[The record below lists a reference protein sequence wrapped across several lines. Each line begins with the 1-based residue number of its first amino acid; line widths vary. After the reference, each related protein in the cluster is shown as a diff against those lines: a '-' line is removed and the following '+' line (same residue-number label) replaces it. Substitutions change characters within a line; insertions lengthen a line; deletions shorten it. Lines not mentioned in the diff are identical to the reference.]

1 MKPHN
6 FGFNENNEIVLF
18 DFGMAISVQSRAIYS
33 MEVKGTFRYMAPEVG
48 LLGQPEAIEKVD
60 MYSFSLIVWEM
71 VTDEFPYASISK
83 MDFIDVFLGGAM
95 DVALS

>member
-33 MEVKGTFRYMAPEVG
+33 MEVKGTFRYMALEVE
-48 LLGQPEAIEKVD
+48 LSQPYTVEKVD
-60 MYSFSLIVWEM
+60 MNSFSFIVWEM
-71 VTDEFPYASISK
+71 ATDEFHYDSFSK
-83 MDFIDVFLGGAM
+83 MDF
-95 DVALS
+95 